1 MEYKFN
7 NVEHVHLLGDKPLC
21 GTSTVVGIL
30 SKPLTWWASGLA
42 VEKFGWINKGNAK
55 KGWTPKS
62 KRLSSAQQGL
72 NKIKSI
78 TDVEDYLSLLDEA
91 YAAHSKKLDSSATA
105 GTDMHAELERYVL
118 SKMTGQPSMPFPELI
133 QPFIEWADK
142 NVKRFMISEGN
153 VFSERMWTGGI
164 TDVMFEH
171 VDGRICIGD
180 FKSSKEA
187 YISQFIQ
194 AAGYDLQQ
202 EENGVFSSV
211 GTKLQDPVKVNAY
224 YIFTF
229 GDGFNVTLRE
239 DTEALKKGF
248 EACVLLYKLNNL

>member
-1 MEYKFN
+1 MNYKFDDI
-7 NVEHVHLLGDKPLC
+7 EHVHSIEGKPLC
-21 GTSTVVGIL
+21 GTSTIVGVL

-42 VEKFGWINKGNAK
+42 CEKFGWINKGNAK
-55 KGWTPKS
+55 KGWTPAS
-62 KRLSSAQQGL
+62 KRLSAAKQGL
-72 NKIKSI
+72 DKIK
-78 TDVEDYLSLLDEA
+78 TMETEEYLKLLDEA
-91 YAAHSKKLDSSATA
+91 YAAHSKKLDSSAKT

-118 SKMTGQPSMPFPELI
+118 SKLTGQPSMPFPELI

-142 NVKRFMISEGN
+142 NVKKFLISEGH

-194 AAGYDLQQ
+194 TAGYDLQQ
-202 EENGVFSSV
+202 EENGVFTQS
-211 GTKLQDPVKVNAY
+211 GTQIQKPVKVDAY

-229 GDGFNVTLRE
+229 GEGFNVTCRE
-239 DTEALKKGF
+239 DTENLKKGF
-248 EACVLLYKLNNL
+248 ESALCLYKLTNQ